1 MRVAGASR
9 ESEAGLVA
17 LSPVEREGGRAQ
29 TPALLLL
36 DPALARTA
44 RTANVPPG
52 EGTSW
57 ESMQMWHRWAK
68 SASPGRHQGA
78 VSSRWVVTGGG
89 EAAGG
94 ASWAPALGFRC
105 VLPSPKTTRNKSLPP
120 SLHPSLSVFASAELK
135 TVTRTTWPCTGLK
148 KMLYPHKPGC
158 STLQQT
164 QVTQKYHTQV

>member
-29 TPALLLL
+29 TPALLLP

-105 VLPSPKTTRNKSLPP
+105 VLHYQPGRKHGSMQTDLVLEKDMRV
-120 SLHPSLSVFASAELK
+120 LHLDLQELIE
-135 TVTRTTWPCTGLK
+135 THFL
-148 KMLYPHKPGC
+148 
-158 STLQQT
+158 
-164 QVTQKYHTQV
+164 